1 MFAAMHI
8 YVFFFFGVRH
18 VPVVHRSH
26 STAYN
31 VQKHRTPEPPG
42 HESHSPSLLRVHRR
56 GGDRG
61 ECSTVPPKKT
71 WNPLPRH
78 DLSGTAIGLPISWGG
93 ARGANVGIYDM
104 AYME

>member
-56 GGDRG
+56 AVIVANAALCLRR
-61 ECSTVPPKKT
+61 K
-71 WNPLPRH
+71 H
-78 DLSGTAIGLPISWGG
+78 GTPYPDTISLGLL
-93 ARGANVGIYDM
+93 
-104 AYME
+104 